1 MRRSVFRGLM
11 VLIAVAIVPAAASC
25 SDWGSFPELRGAYF
39 GQNPPGLVPEPFA
52 DGILNPPEG
61 YHSSVVFSPDGEH
74 AFWTGMG
81 KDTYYSHLVNGV
93 WTKPAPFSVDP
104 EYGIGEPTFS
114 HDGSRLYFLMRKPP
128 SEGEVDRERI
138 WFIEWN
144 KPGEYDAKLI
154 NSVVARVA
162 THWQFSLAANGN
174 LYLAVER
181 NGVEGSRG
189 VAVARWS
196 DGKFLEPT
204 ELGSNFNTDVRNFCP
219 FIAPDESYL
228 IFSRSVPEENNRSD
242 LFISFRDSDGQ
253 WLDPVNMGD
262 TINSLHN
269 EVCPVVTRDGKYL
282 FFCRISGS
290 ENRLYWVSSE
300 VIDRLRS
307 R

>member
-1 MRRSVFRGLM
+1 MTRIICRSLL
-11 VLIAVAIVPAAASC
+11 VLFAVVIVPGTIISA
-25 SDWGSFPELRGAYF
+25 DGGSFPELKGAYF
-39 GQNPPGLVPEPFA
+39 GQRPPGVVPEPFA

-61 YHSSVVFSPDGEH
+61 YHSSIVFSPDGTE
-74 AFWTGMG
+74 AFWTGMAEG
-81 KDTYYSHLVNGV
+81 TLYSHQENGV
-93 WTKPAPFSVDP
+93 WTEPVSFSADT
-104 EYGIGEPTFS
+104 EYGIGEPMFS

-128 SEGEVDRERI
+128 SEGEPARERI
-138 WFIEWN
+138 WFMDWDKSGTY
-144 KPGEYDAKLI
+144 KPKVIDRTVAD
-154 NSVVARVA
+154 VV

-189 VAVARWS
+189 IAVARWTE
-196 DGKFLEPT
+196 GKFLGPI
-204 ELGSNFNTDVRNFCP
+204 ELGSNINTEVRNFCP
-219 FIAPDESYL
+219 FVAPDESYL

-242 LFISFRDSDGQ
+242 LFISFRGSDGK

-269 EVCPVVTRDGKYL
+269 EVCPVVTPDGKYL

-290 ENRLYWVSSE
+290 ENQVYWVSSE
-300 VIDRLRS
+300 VIDRFRS